1 MKLMDEYSALNQ
13 IKQLRKYNQVCSQL
27 DIELLVLHILNIDKN
42 RLFRDNPLLTKE
54 NLKELEALIER
65 REKGEPIAYLTNNI
79 GFWNLNLYVDDRV
92 LVPRPETETLINE
105 VLTKFDSKKRYVLD
119 LGTGS
124 GAIGLTLAKE
134 RPNWQVVCSDISFE
148 ALKVASKNMNLNSLE
163 VFLVNSDWLSS
174 FRDGQFDIIIANPPY
189 ISTTDLRVFSDGL
202 KFEPIGALVSEL
214 DGLKDL
220 KKIVESSSQMLVD
233 DGYLFLEHGYDQS
246 DMVFSFFNDFNFSCI
261 RKYKDLNDDDRV
273 CSGKLRRC

>member
-42 RLFRDNPLLTKE
+42 RLFRENPLLTKE

-189 ISTTDLRVFSDGL
+189 ISATDLRVFSDGL

>member
-42 RLFRDNPLLTKE
+42 RLYRDNPLLTKE

-148 ALKVASKNMNLNSLE
+148 ALKVASKNMNLNSLK

-233 DGYLFLEHGYDQS
+233 NGYLFVEHGYDQS

>member
-202 KFEPIGALVSEL
+202 KFEPIGALVSES

-233 DGYLFLEHGYDQS
+233 DGYLFVEHGYDQS

>member
-148 ALKVASKNMNLNSLE
+148 ALKVASKNMNLNSLK

-202 KFEPIGALVSEL
+202 KFEPIGALVSES

-233 DGYLFLEHGYDQS
+233 DGYLFVEHGYDQS